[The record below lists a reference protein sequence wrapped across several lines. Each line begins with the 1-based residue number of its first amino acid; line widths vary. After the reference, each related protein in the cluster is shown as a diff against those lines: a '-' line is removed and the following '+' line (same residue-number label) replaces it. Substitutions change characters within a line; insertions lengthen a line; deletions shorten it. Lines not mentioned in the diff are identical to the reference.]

1 MSPVRLLA
9 IRVLITLA
17 LGFSG
22 YLLFLSLSGSKAIG
36 CGPDSGCDQVLSSRW
51 SSWFQ
56 IPVSLLA
63 VLADVVF
70 LAGTFLLGRN
80 LPLAQ
85 QRQGWAIVVPCAVL
99 LSGAALWFV
108 FLQLVIMRS
117 ICPYCMAAHTA
128 GLLAALIAL
137 VSAPIFAP
145 LEKSRKLER
154 TGFIT
159 QAAFRRLS
167 GLALLGVVG
176 LILGQVVYAP
186 KTYVEISQ
194 NIAGSP
200 TSTSALNQAAS
211 PARTGSVTGT
221 TSPQPGS
228 ARDSQFGNP
237 GTDVPIQNTTKGTT
251 APLTTA
257 APLASSPPSPPPTP
271 VGQRPFPLYNGR
283 FFVDVANSPT
293 LGAATNA
300 QVAVA
305 LHDFTCSH
313 CRELHPHLVEAQFIF
328 SNQLV
333 IVTLPMPFDPNCN
346 PIMKRHNPKHTNACD
361 YARLSL
367 AVFRANPARQH
378 EYDEFL
384 FTGEKPP
391 PLLAAQERAVQAVG
405 SEALQKALNDPW
417 VDQQIRLGIG
427 LYATASEAGHASL
440 PQLMVGHQVAVGILP
455 TEVILDMLAKNLGL
469 VVTSPS
475 STGRSP

>member
-1 MSPVRLLA
+1 
-9 IRVLITLA
+9 
-17 LGFSG
+17 
-22 YLLFLSLSGSKAIG
+22 
-36 CGPDSGCDQVLSSRW
+36 
-51 SSWFQ
+51 
-56 IPVSLLA
+56 
-63 VLADVVF
+63 
-70 LAGTFLLGRN
+70 
-80 LPLAQ
+80 
-85 QRQGWAIVVPCAVL
+85 VPCAVL
-99 LSGAALWFV
+99 LTGAALWFV
-108 FLQLVIMRS
+108 FLQLVIVRS

-145 LEKSRKLER
+145 PEKSWKLER
-154 TGFIT
+154 TVFIT
-159 QAAFRRLS
+159 PAAFRRLS
-167 GLALLGVVG
+167 GLALLGVAG

-186 KTYVEISQ
+186 KTYVDFSQ

-211 PARTGSVTGT
+211 PAGTGSVTST
-221 TSPQPGS
+221 TSPPVGS
-228 ARDSQFGNP
+228 GRDSQIGNP
-237 GTDVPIQNTTKGTT
+237 GTDVGIQNTTNGTT

-257 APLASSPPSPPPTP
+257 APLASVPSPPSPPPTTG
-271 VGQRPFPLYNGR
+271 GQRPFPLYNGR

-313 CRELHPHLVEAQFIF
+313 CRELHPSLVEAQHIF

-333 IVTLPMPFDPNCN
+333 IVTLAMPFDPNCN

-391 PLLAAQERAVQAVG
+391 PLLAAQERAAQAVG
-405 SEALQKALNDPW
+405 SDALQKALNDPW
-417 VDQQIRLGIG
+417 VDQQIRLGIA

-455 TEVILDMLAKNLGL
+455 TEVILEMLAKNLGL